1 MGRISAIDIRK
12 LRHVA
17 ETARFGSITR
27 AADALLITQ
36 SALTRSIAE
45 VEGEIGVKLFVRLP
59 RGVRV
64 TDAGRSFVE
73 RARQVIDD
81 VEDLLAGAGDYRK
94 LHRGRLRLAIA
105 PSGYQRFV
113 ARSIARL
120 ASDYPNLDI
129 EITAGSTE
137 VLPPRL
143 SAGDF
148 DAIIGHEALLRRWP
162 DLEIRR
168 IAEFHCAIMVRKGH
182 PIAQR
187 DDISESEILSYPLL
201 MASTV
206 ELVQNNI
213 ALLHARHGLPP
224 PSPRYVCDDFD
235 LVAAI
240 IARTNAYTPVISLNP
255 TFGRLR
261 EKFLLLEGKL
271 DLPVQRIAFAV
282 SKTRAPTAAAR
293 AIESVLREEFS
304 SRREKYSGDRS
315 ET

>member
-1 MGRISAIDIRK
+1 MSRKSAIDIRK

-17 ETARFGSITR
+17 ETARFGSVTR

-45 VEGEIGVKLFVRLP
+45 VEGEIGIELFVRLP

-64 TDAGRSFVE
+64 TDAGRSFVD
-73 RARQVIDD
+73 RARQIIGD
-81 VEDLLAGAGDYRK
+81 VDELLTGAGDFRK
-94 LHRGRLRLAIA
+94 LHRGRLRLGIA
-105 PSGYQRFV
+105 PSGHQRFV
-113 ARSIARL
+113 ARSIARV
-120 ASDYPNLDI
+120 ASEYPNLAI

-162 DLEIRR
+162 DLEVRR
-168 IAEFHCAIMVRKGH
+168 IAELHCAVMVRRDH
-182 PIAQR
+182 PVAQR
-187 DDISESEILSYPLL
+187 DDVSESEILSYPLL
-201 MASTV
+201 LPSTV
-206 ELVQNNI
+206 EPLQNSI
-213 ALLHARHGLPP
+213 ALLYARHGLPP

-261 EKFLLLEGKL
+261 EKFLLLEGKVE
-271 DLPVQRIAFAV
+271 LPVQRIAFAV
-282 SKTRAPTAAAR
+282 SRTRAETSAAR
-293 AIESVLREEFS
+293 AVESVLREEFS
-304 SRREKYSGDRS
+304 QRRAKPCNGRGKS
-315 ET
+315 